1 MLKTMLLLKALIS
14 FASTIETEEYTV
26 TDTHIVQD
34 GYTFMKSV
42 NLTEGTQ
49 LWFTADNVVGDN
61 RLKVGDIVTG
71 VFNDERLNE
80 DQFFVYK
87 N

>member
-1 MLKTMLLLKALIS
+1 MLKTMLLFKALIS

-26 TDTHIVQD
+26 TDTHILQD
-34 GYTFMKSV
+34 GYTFVKSV

-49 LWFTADNVVGDN
+49 LWFTADNVIGDTN
-61 RLKVGDIVTG
+61 FKVGDTVTG
-71 VFNDERLNE
+71 VFNDHRLNE
-80 DQFFVYK
+80 DQFIVYK